1 MHDNIDFHTSKIVD
15 GYRKAFID
23 SGYESDP
30 EYSPS
35 LITNSSYSGCDN
47 EKLRM
52 EYQNSVYSQRRVC
65 QRH

>member
-30 EYSPS
+30 EYSP
-35 LITNSSYSGCDN
+35 L
-47 EKLRM
+47 
-52 EYQNSVYSQRRVC
+52 
-65 QRH
+65 

>member
-15 GYRKAFID
+15 EYRKAFID

-35 LITNSSYSGCDN
+35 LITNSNGKKVLTVLERKMKN
-47 EKLRM
+47 F
-52 EYQNSVYSQRRVC
+52 EYIGQPW
-65 QRH
+65 